1 MILFI
6 HIIIAISG
14 LAIATLAF
22 AKSSNNSLIF
32 SKLLAVLTLISG
44 VFLTIQS
51 SASLVK
57 TCTVGVAYFG
67 LILVLNHNTSK
78 KLADS

>member
-6 HIIIAISG
+6 HIIIAVSG

-22 AKSSNNSLIF
+22 AKSSNNNLIF
-32 SKLLAVLTLISG
+32 SKILAALTLVSGVVLT
-44 VFLTIQS
+44 VQS

-57 TCTVGVAYFG
+57 ACTVGVAYFG
-67 LILVLNHNTSK
+67 LILILNYKTSK